1 MGEPISTVYDP
12 DDHRATVF
20 QLIKRTVIS
29 KTQIELLLGGH
40 IQSTHVI
47 AYIVYFAAPLR
58 LMET

>member
-1 MGEPISTVYDP
+1 MGEPIPTVYDP

-20 QLIKRTVIS
+20 HLIKHTVIS
-29 KTQIELLLGGH
+29 IKKTELLLCGH